1 MRVCAGRHVS
11 RDLMRELK
19 IEGRLSQEGCPLI
32 DWILYEQ
39 HFLNTFSSL
48 FCGD

>member
-11 RDLMRELK
+11 RKLK
-19 IEGRLSQEGCPLI
+19 IESRLFQEGCPLI

-39 HFLNTFSSL
+39 HFLNTFSSM

>member
-1 MRVCAGRHVS
+1 MRVCVCAGRHVS
-11 RDLMRELK
+11 RKLK
-19 IEGRLSQEGCPLI
+19 IESRFQEGCRLI